1 MLRVFKY
8 KKEGKKMRLVI
19 TVLVSAIGGFLLA
32 YIIFSGGMNM
42 GSDMGGMD
50 GMEVAAPPVPA
61 VKGYTEGEAIAFI
74 HTEVSDPEVGK
85 LMTDMMG
92 SPVPVVPSL
101 AEVPESLLANVYV
114 FKNGVKGT
122 GPMGFQPDVFD
133 YPPNTEKYT
142 PLRDLKLVTWKDE
155 GSARE
160 LKSVEEVK
168 EAEKNGDLTIE
179 RPGVVVNIPFLTWPG
194 GQR

>member
-1 MLRVFKY
+1 MIRTIVTALAGAV
-8 KKEGKKMRLVI
+8 
-19 TVLVSAIGGFLLA
+19 GGFLLA
-32 YIIFSGGMNM
+32 YLLLSGGMNM
-42 GSDMGGMD
+42 DNSMGGMD
-50 GMEVAAPPVPA
+50 GMEVEAPPVPA
-61 VKGYTEGEAIAFI
+61 VKGYAEGEAIAFI
-74 HTEVSDPEVGK
+74 HTEVSDPEVSK
-85 LMTDMMG
+85 LLVDMMG

-160 LKSVEEVK
+160 LKSVEEVE
-168 EAEKNGDLTIE
+168 EAEKNGELTIE

>member
-1 MLRVFKY
+1 
-8 KKEGKKMRLVI
+8 MRLVI
-19 TVLVSAIGGFLLA
+19 TALVAAIGGFLLA

-42 GSDMGGMD
+42 GSGMGGMD
-50 GMEVAAPPVPA
+50 GMEMEAPPVPA
-61 VKGYTEGEAIAFI
+61 VKGYAEGEAIAFI
-74 HTEVSDPEVGK
+74 HTEVSDPEVSK
-85 LMTDMMG
+85 LLTDMMG
-92 SPVPVVPSL
+92 STVPVVPSL

-133 YPPNTEKYT
+133 FPPDSEKYT
-142 PLRDLKLVTWKDE
+142 PLRDLKLVTWKDG

-168 EAEKNGDLTIE
+168 EAEKNGELTIE